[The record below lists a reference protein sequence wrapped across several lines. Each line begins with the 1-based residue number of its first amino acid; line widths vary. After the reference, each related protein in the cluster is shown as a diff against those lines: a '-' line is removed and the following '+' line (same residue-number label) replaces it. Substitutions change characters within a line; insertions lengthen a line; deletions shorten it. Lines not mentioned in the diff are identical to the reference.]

1 MTKIDKTNNDFLKL
15 QRAVELSDEAVF
27 ITDPEGIITY
37 INPGFTN
44 MYGFN
49 EGEVVGICTPRIL
62 KGGVMNDEDYKHF
75 WESLLNKEVV
85 RGELINKTKDG
96 RLINVQA
103 SANPILNTEDEIIG
117 YLGIQ
122 LDRTSQKKM
131 EEALKKSEEKFR
143 KAFMISPDAVNINRM
158 SDGLYESINE
168 GFTKIMGYTEEDSV
182 GKTSIELNLWYDQE
196 KRKDLV
202 RLLQEKGNVENFE
215 AEFIRKDG
223 IIVNGL
229 MSASIIEINNIPHI
243 LSETKDITRQKQTD
257 RAFAFEQFLVNALM
271 DNLPDHIYF
280 KDSES
285 RFVRNN
291 RSHTRSFGLNDPGQ
305 LVGKSDFDFFTREA
319 AQKTYEDEQSI
330 IKTGQPII
338 MEEKLTRKDNTEAWF
353 SAMKLPL
360 RDKEGNIIGTFGIS
374 RDITNEKKAVE
385 QLFLLANALKSTN
398 ECVSITDMNDK
409 VLFLNKAF
417 LETYG
422 YTENELDEQLISIIR
437 SPNTPSEIARE
448 IIPATLRGGWNG
460 ELLNR
465 KKDGTEFPVSLSTSV
480 IKNDEGLP
488 VALIGVA
495 NDITERKKIE
505 EDLLQSEER
514 FRSVA
519 QSANDA
525 IITVDS
531 KGKILGWNRGAES
544 AFGYCEKEILGLSFN
559 LIIPEDYLNQHVK
572 GMVRLEMRGGAK
584 AIGKTVEL
592 TGKRKNGT
600 VFPLDLSL
608 SDWETSEGRFFTG
621 IVRDIST
628 RKRNELENQIIYE
641 ISKGFTTTSNL
652 DELLSLIH
660 TSLGKVVYAENC
672 FVALYNSKTGLFSFP
687 YFVDKFDTTPE
698 PTAMKKSCS
707 AYVYRTVKPYL
718 YDDKTFDILS
728 KQGELELVGS
738 ASPSWIGI
746 PLQTPSGVIGVLVL
760 QHYEK
765 EGVYSEQDV
774 RFLVSIGSQIALV
787 IERKKSEEEI
797 KLKNEL
803 LQSLN
808 AEKDKFF
815 SILAHDL
822 RGPMSAFVA
831 ATQILT
837 EDMQNMT
844 LDEIKEI
851 MISMKTDATNI
862 YALLENLLE
871 WSRLRRGVMEFNP
884 VKLNLKETINTGIDA
899 VSISARKKG
908 IELSLLVPDHL
919 EIIADSHMFE
929 TIIRNLVSNAVK
941 FTSAG
946 GKVTITA
953 LKKDERFTEIKIC
966 DTGIGMTA
974 DMISKLFLL
983 NEKTSRQGTEG
994 ESSSGLGLLLC
1005 KEFVEKHEGTIVVE
1019 SEVGKGST
1027 FSFLI

>member
-1 MTKIDKTNNDFLKL
+1 MTETDKTNEDFLKL
-15 QRAVELSDEAVF
+15 QRAVESSDEAVF

-44 MYGFN
+44 MYGYN
-49 EGEVVGICTPRIL
+49 AGEVVGICTPRIL
-62 KGGVMNDEDYKHF
+62 KSGVMNDKDYQHLWK
-75 WESLLNKEVV
+75 SLLNKEVV

-96 RLINVQA
+96 RLLNVQA
-103 SANPILNTEDEIIG
+103 SANPILNEEGKVIG
-117 YLGIQ
+117 YIGIQ
-122 LDRTSQKKM
+122 LNMTSQKRL
-131 EEALKKSEEKFR
+131 EEALKKSEEKFK
-143 KAFMISPDAVNINRM
+143 KAFMTSPDAVNINRL
-158 SDGLYESINE
+158 SDGMYVSLNE

-182 GKTSIELNLWYDQE
+182 GKTSIELNLWHDQE
-196 KRKDLV
+196 KRKELV
-202 RLLQEKGNVENFE
+202 KKLQETGRVENFE
-215 AEFIRKDG
+215 ADFVRKDG
-223 IIVNGL
+223 TILNGL
-229 MSASIIEINNIPHI
+229 MSASIIEIDDIPHI
-243 LSETKDITRQKQTD
+243 LSETKDITRQKQID
-257 RAFAFEQFLVNALM
+257 RALAFEQFLVNSLM

-280 KDSES
+280 KDKES

-291 RSHTRSFGLNDPGQ
+291 RSHTLSFGLSDPGQ
-305 LVGKSDFDFFTREA
+305 LVGKSDFDFFTKEA
-319 AQKTYEDEQSI
+319 AQKAYDDEQSI
-330 IKTGQPII
+330 ILTGQPII
-338 MEEKLTRKDNTEAWF
+338 KEEKLTRKDKTEAWF

-360 RDKEGNIIGTFGIS
+360 RDKQGNIMGTFGIS
-374 RDITNEKKAVE
+374 RDITNEKKAEE

-417 LETYG
+417 LDTYG
-422 YTENELDEQLISIIR
+422 YTENELNEQSISIIR
-437 SPNTPSEIARE
+437 SPNTPLEIANE
-448 IIPATLRGGWNG
+448 ILPATLRGGWDG

-465 KKDGTEFPVSLSTSV
+465 KKDGTEFLIFLSTSV
-480 IKNDEGLP
+480 IRNEEGLP

-505 EDLLQSEER
+505 EALRQSEER

-531 KGKILGWNRGAES
+531 KGRIHGWNRGAES
-544 AFGYCEKEILGLSFN
+544 AFGYGEKEIIGLSLN
-559 LIIPEDYLNQHVK
+559 LIIPDDYLNQHIK
-572 GMVRLEMRGGAK
+572 AMVRIEMRGEDK
-584 AIGKTVEL
+584 VTGKTVEL

-600 VFPLDLSL
+600 TFPLELSL

-621 IVRDIST
+621 IIRDIST

-641 ISKGFTTTSNL
+641 ISKGFATTSNL

-660 TSLGKVVYAENC
+660 SSLGKVVYAENC

-687 YFVDKFDTTPE
+687 YFVDKYDKTPE
-698 PTAMKKSCS
+698 PVAMKKSCS
-707 AYVYRTVKPYL
+707 AYVYRTVRPYL
-718 YDDKTFDILS
+718 YTDESFESLK
-728 KQGELELVGS
+728 KQNEVELVGS

-765 EGVYSEQDV
+765 EGIYSEQDV

-797 KLKNEL
+797 RLKNEL
-803 LQSLN
+803 LLSVN

-837 EDMQNMT
+837 EDIQNMT
-844 LDEIKEI
+844 SEEIKDI

-871 WSRLRRGVMEFNP
+871 WSRLKRGALEFNP
-884 VKLNLKETINTGIDA
+884 VKLNLKATINAGIDA
-899 VSISARKKG
+899 VSISARKKR
-908 IELSLLVPDHL
+908 IELSLLVSDHL
-919 EIIADSHMFE
+919 EVIADSHMFE
-929 TIIRNLVSNAVK
+929 AIIRNLVSNAVK
-941 FTSAG
+941 FTPAG
-946 GKVTITA
+946 GKITVSA
-953 LKKDERFTEIKIC
+953 FKKDERFTEIKIC
-966 DTGIGMTA
+966 DTGIGMTP

-1005 KEFVEKHEGTIVVE
+1005 KEFVEKHEGTILVE

-1027 FSFLI
+1027 FSILI